1 MHVPIEHRAQIV
13 NSIADV
19 QHEHNSW
26 DVVRSRKDLTTVRCR
41 ECQYQVKM
49 KDVRRCEEFA
59 ERRRCRRVGCRE
71 MHVHQQ
77 KMSLEERV
85 KKYGSGVLE
94 RVPLGLRKGLDGDA
108 DEPPALLDPD
118 DESNEFGPSMP
129 AARKLNPPMQGITIP
144 LPGGTLNSPLQHNS
158 YQNIFALASPLTVY
172 GLSNEQLITP
182 VYYPVLTQGYMNSFM
197 LPGQG

>member
-85 KKYGSGVLE
+85 KKYGSGVLDK
-94 RVPLGLRKGLDGDA
+94 VPPSLRRGLDED
-108 DEPPALLDPD
+108 DVPPTLLDPD
-118 DESNEFGPSMP
+118 EEKDLSGYEDIISSDPPTPPSP
-129 AARKLNPPMQGITIP
+129 GAHTPPVVIPQIASTPTKPPTPTLPQTIFVYTQPHAQQQLYMQ
-144 LPGGTLNSPLQHNS
+144 LPMSS
-158 YQNIFALASPLTVY
+158 YSMQRPMSVGFY
-172 GLSNEQLITP
+172 
-182 VYYPVLTQGYMNSFM
+182 
-197 LPGQG
+197 